1 MTKPRSRVAGIG
13 MRSGAGLESLRAA
26 LELASGGAITA
37 LATIEARADALRPLA
52 AELGLPMRVVP
63 VAGVVTPT
71 QSSRVQA
78 RFGTGSVAEA
88 AAVLAAGV
96 VRACACVLP
105 VLFFD
110 VAAFAVAAWCV
121 VCACVRPRKRARERA
136 RARVF

>member
-37 LATIEARADALRPLA
+37 LATIEARANALRPLA

-88 AAVLAAGV
+88 AALVAAGPGAMLLV
-96 VRACACVLP
+96 KRVKSTDGMVTC
-105 VLFFD
+105 
-110 VAAFAVAAWCV
+110 AVA
-121 VCACVRPRKRARERA
+121 EGDGI
-136 RARVF
+136 